1 MKAKILWVPFF
12 YITFLFPAVGSS
24 SSDNYSSIQS
34 GTPSEMNS
42 VNSNKLLLP
51 GIYNQVQTSVAVHPS
66 NKDIMAVSAITDV
79 YPGGYTTGAYITT
92 NNGANWTG
100 TNSIRDQLGN
110 IITTVGDPTI
120 VIDKNG
126 AVIITYTAPP
136 QSGSDLK
143 VGISYSTN
151 NGLYWSPTVYIPG
164 VERAD
169 KVTSVADNEPM
180 SPYYGRVYAIYSD
193 YAKGGLYFSSSSN
206 SGASW
211 DSVRRLS
218 PLFIDAR
225 VGSSITIGKTG
236 ELYVSWP
243 FFDAAT
249 SSSYIGFAK
258 STNGGSNWIS
268 KDTAIFVNLSR
279 LAFRVFLNSC
289 RLNGLP
295 VLSIDKSGGS
305 RDGTIYITCTEKAG
319 TGSPASDDYDVL
331 IHSSTNHGTS
341 WNAAHKVNQDNSG
354 SLKYQFF
361 PVSIVDD
368 FGGVNVL
375 YYDSRNTVSNDSFE
389 VYLAR
394 SLDGGNSFQDFLV
407 SDHKFKLK
415 TINPTLFSVPG
426 YIGSYI
432 GIAAS
437 KRKIIPVWFDNSTG
451 IYQTWTSSLDFGL
464 DVKLIPQGFYS
475 ITENKLR
482 MKDTIRA
489 YLRNSNSPFAISDSS
504 AGIIDSLTFYTG
516 LVFRNAV
523 SGNYYLE
530 IRHRNCI
537 NTWSKYCLNYSSC
550 KNPEYDF
557 TVSSDQAMG
566 DNMTEINNKY
576 CIYSGDV
583 NKDNRIDMLDI
594 GDIYNAQA
602 NFLEGY
608 TPSDV
613 NGDSHIDLN
622 DLSITFNNSLNFV
635 SCITP

>member
-1 MKAKILWVPFF
+1 MKAKILWVPFLYF
-12 YITFLFPAVGSS
+12 TFLFTAVGFSS
-24 SSDNYSSIQS
+24 PYNFISGQS
-34 GTPSEMNS
+34 GTPIEMSS

-66 NKDIMAVSAITDV
+66 NPELIAVSTITDV

-92 NNGANWTG
+92 NNGTNWTG

-126 AVIITYTAPP
+126 VIIITYTAPP
-136 QSGSDLK
+136 LSGSDFK
-143 VGISYSTN
+143 VGVSYSTN

-169 KVTSVADNEPM
+169 KVTTVADNQPM

-193 YAKGGLYFSSSSN
+193 YAKGGLYFSKSTT

-211 DSVRRLS
+211 DSVKRLS
-218 PLFIDAR
+218 PSFIDAR
-225 VGSSITIGKTG
+225 VGSSVTIGKTG
-236 ELYVSWP
+236 DLYVSWP

-249 SSSYIGFAK
+249 SSSFIGFAK
-258 STNGGSNWIS
+258 STNGGLNWIS
-268 KDTAIFVNLSR
+268 KDTAVFVNLTR
-279 LAFRVFLNSC
+279 LAFKVFLNSC

-295 VLSIDKSGGS
+295 VISIDKSGGP

-319 TGSPASDDYDVL
+319 AGSPATDDYDVL
-331 IHSSTNHGTS
+331 IHSSTNFGTT
-341 WNAAHKVNQDNSG
+341 WNAARKVNQDNSG

-361 PVSIVDD
+361 PVSVVDE
-368 FGGVNVL
+368 FGGVNVI
-375 YYDSRNTVSNDSFE
+375 YYDSRSTVTNDSFE

-394 SLDGGNSFQDFLV
+394 SLDGGITFQDFLV
-407 SDHKFKLK
+407 TDHKFKLK
-415 TINPTLFSVPG
+415 TINPTLFGVPG

-432 GIAAS
+432 GMTTS
-437 KRKIIPVWFDNSTG
+437 KRKITPVWFDNSTE
-451 IYQTWTSSLDFGL
+451 IYQAWTSSLDFGL
-464 DVKLIPQGFYS
+464 DVKLIPQGFYN
-475 ITENKLR
+475 ITADKLR
-482 MKDTIRA
+482 MKDTLKA
-489 YLRNSNSPFAISDSS
+489 FLRNSNSPFTITDSS
-504 AGIIDSLTFYTG
+504 AGILDSVTFKAG

-530 IRHRNCI
+530 IRHRNSV
-537 NTWSKYCLNYSSC
+537 NTWSKNCLNYSSC
-550 KNPEYDF
+550 KNPLYDF
-557 TVSSDQAMG
+557 TVSSNQAMG
-566 DNMTEINNKY
+566 DNMIEINNRY

-583 NKDNRIDMLDI
+583 NKDGRIDMLDL

-602 NFLEGY
+602 NFEEGY
-608 TPSDV
+608 SQADV

-622 DLSITFNNSLNFV
+622 DLSITFNNSLNFI

>member
-12 YITFLFPAVGSS
+12 YFTFLFPAVESS
-24 SSDNYSSIQS
+24 ASDNYNSTQA
-34 GTPSEMNS
+34 GTPSELSS

-66 NKDIMAVSAITDV
+66 NPDIIAVSTITDV

-92 NNGANWTG
+92 NSGANWTG

-126 AVIITYTAPP
+126 AIIITYTAPP
-136 QSGSDLK
+136 LSGSDFK
-143 VGISYSTN
+143 VGVSYSTN
-151 NGLYWSPTVYIPG
+151 NGLYWSSTVYIPG

-169 KVTSVADNEPM
+169 KVTTVADNHTT
-180 SPYYGRVYAIYSD
+180 SQYYGRVYAVYSD
-193 YAKGGLYFSSSSN
+193 YAKGGLYYSSSSN

-211 DSVRRLS
+211 DSVKRLS
-218 PLFIDAR
+218 PSFVDAR
-225 VGSSITIGKTG
+225 VGSSIAIGKTG

-243 FFDAAT
+243 FFNAAT

-258 STNGGSNWIS
+258 STNGGLNWIS
-268 KDTAIFVNLSR
+268 KDTAIFVNLAR
-279 LAFRVFLNSC
+279 LAFKVFLNSC

-295 VLSIDKSGGS
+295 VISIDKSGGP

-319 TGSPASDDYDVL
+319 NGSPAVDDYDVL
-331 IHSSTNHGTS
+331 IHSSTNFGIT

-361 PVSIVDD
+361 PVSVVDE
-368 FGGVNVL
+368 FGGINVV
-375 YYDSRNTVSNDSFE
+375 YYDSRNTVTNDSFE

-394 SLDGGNSFQDFLV
+394 SLDGGNSFQDYLV

-415 TINPTLFSVPG
+415 TINPTLFGVPG

-432 GIAAS
+432 GMTTS
-437 KRKIIPVWFDNSTG
+437 KRKITPVWFDNSTE
-451 IYQTWTSSLDFGL
+451 IYQAWTSSLDFGL
-464 DVKLIPQGFYS
+464 EVKLIPEGFYN
-475 ITENKLR
+475 ITADKLR
-482 MKDTIRA
+482 MKDTIKA
-489 YLRNSNSPFAISDSS
+489 FLRNSNSPYSITDSS
-504 AGIIDSLTFYTG
+504 SGILDSVTFKAG

-530 IRHRNCI
+530 IRHRNCV
-537 NTWSKYCLNYSSC
+537 NTWSKYSLNYSSC
-550 KNPEYDF
+550 KNPLYDF
-557 TVSSDQAMG
+557 TVSSDMAMG
-566 DNMTEINNKY
+566 DNLISLNNKY
-576 CIYSGDV
+576 CLYSGDV
-583 NKDNRIDMLDI
+583 NKDGRIDMFDI

-602 NFLEGY
+602 NFEEGY
-608 TPSDV
+608 SQSDV

>member
-12 YITFLFPAVGSS
+12 YFTFLFPAVESS
-24 SSDNYSSIQS
+24 ASDNYNSTQA
-34 GTPSEMNS
+34 GTPSELSS

-66 NKDIMAVSAITDV
+66 NPDIIAVSTITDV

-92 NNGANWTG
+92 NSGANWTG

-126 AVIITYTAPP
+126 AIIITYTAPP
-136 QSGSDLK
+136 LSGSDFK
-143 VGISYSTN
+143 VGVSYSTN
-151 NGLYWSPTVYIPG
+151 NGLYWSSTVYIPG

-169 KVTSVADNEPM
+169 KVTTVADNHTT
-180 SPYYGRVYAIYSD
+180 SQYYGRVYAVYSD
-193 YAKGGLYFSSSSN
+193 YAKGGLYYSSSSN

-211 DSVRRLS
+211 DSVKRLS
-218 PLFIDAR
+218 PSFVDAR

-243 FFDAAT
+243 FFNAAT

-258 STNGGSNWIS
+258 STNGGLNWIS
-268 KDTAIFVNLSR
+268 KDTAIFVNLAR
-279 LAFRVFLNSC
+279 LAFKVFLNSC

-295 VLSIDKSGGS
+295 VISIDKSGGP

-319 TGSPASDDYDVL
+319 NGSPAVDDYDVL
-331 IHSSTNHGTS
+331 IHSSTNFGTT

-361 PVSIVDD
+361 PVSVVDD
-368 FGGVNVL
+368 FGGINVV
-375 YYDSRNTVSNDSFE
+375 YYDSRNTVTNDSFE

-394 SLDGGNSFQDFLV
+394 SLDGGNSFQDYLV

-415 TINPTLFSVPG
+415 TINPTLFGVPG

-432 GIAAS
+432 GMTTS
-437 KRKIIPVWFDNSTG
+437 KRKITPVWFDNSTE
-451 IYQTWTSSLDFGL
+451 IYQAWTSSLDFGL
-464 DVKLIPQGFYS
+464 EVKLIPEGFYN
-475 ITENKLR
+475 ITADKLR
-482 MKDTIRA
+482 MKDTIKA
-489 YLRNSNSPFAISDSS
+489 FLRNSNSPYSITDSS
-504 AGIIDSLTFYTG
+504 SGILDSVTFKAGF
-516 LVFRNAV
+516 VFRNAV

-530 IRHRNCI
+530 IRHRNCV
-537 NTWSKYCLNYSSC
+537 NTWSKYSLNYSSC
-550 KNPEYDF
+550 KNPLYDF
-557 TVSSDQAMG
+557 TVSSDMAMG
-566 DNMTEINNKY
+566 DNLISLNNKY
-576 CIYSGDV
+576 CLYSGDV
-583 NKDNRIDMLDI
+583 NKDGRIDMFDI

-602 NFLEGY
+602 NFEEGY
-608 TPSDV
+608 SQSDV

-622 DLSITFNNSLNFV
+622 DLSITFNNSLNFI